1 MKSMNKYKRIICSVL
16 SFLLLLCVFVGYS
29 TKVNALTSRKKLPYY
44 VDYNSSIYFDVDLN
58 NFHNQLVALG
68 FPNPTNKNYICWLG
82 DFRDY
87 DSSNN
92 SVAFDVYYIEL
103 NNSDNSY
110 GNWRFYGLYS
120 SNDSSTPVTNKLSP
134 EVFDWQ
140 TNYVCFRCSVG
151 TNYNGTVT
159 RYTYRWNIDGKYP
172 YLWVQNPNGSYQTKR
187 VFLNGKNAMNKNTYG
202 FTSSIPIWFRYNDGP
217 LMSGSYRVDYTGGDY
232 DIFESFEIYT
242 FGIPVGA
249 PIKPDLSGDNIT
261 NPQGT
266 APTSPTI
273 QNFTPSTYD
282 PPSFDSSSTT
292 NALQSIYDGI
302 IYNGQYLIQNIGGAL
317 STLTENIKNYFEY
330 LKSSID
336 YGMQKIINNIKN
348 AIQNMYDNIENF
360 FSPVLDEIKETLN
373 DIKNFGQA
381 LKDFADMFVHP
392 FDSTQASQDIANS
405 SFISQISTTKTQIQT
420 FTSSFSSIAEPN
432 NLIYTFD
439 LTGLFISFGV
449 WEIDLSI
456 FSGILPY
463 IRGIFAVILLYSLI
477 VTIFTSINAYIGGNS
492 SKNDNND

>member
-1 MKSMNKYKRIICSVL
+1 MKLTNKNKKIICSVL
-16 SFLLLLCVFVGYS
+16 SFLLVASVFVGYT

-58 NFHNQLVALG
+58 DFHNQLVSLG
-68 FPNPTNKNYICWLG
+68 FPDPTNSNYICWLG
-82 DFRDY
+82 DFRNY
-87 DSSNN
+87 N
-92 SVAFDVYYIEL
+92 STNQTALFDVYYITL
-103 NNSDNSY
+103 SNSDNSVNNY
-110 GNWRFYGLYS
+110 KFYGLYS
-120 SNDSSTPVTNKLSP
+120 TNDTSTPLVNRLSP
-134 EVFDWQ
+134 NAFDWQ
-140 TNYVCFRCSVG
+140 TNYVCFVSSISNTYKGR
-151 TNYNGTVT
+151 VT
-159 RYTYRWNIDGKYP
+159 RYTYQWNINTQTISAST
-172 YLWVQNPNGSYQTKR
+172 QNPNGYYETNK
-187 VFLNGKNAMNKNTYG
+187 VFLSGKNASNKNTYG
-202 FTSSIPIWFRYNDGP
+202 FTSSIPIWYRYNDGP
-217 LMSGSYRVDYTGGDY
+217 LMSGSYRVDYTGGY
-232 DIFESFEIYT
+232 DIYESFEIYT

-273 QNFTPSTYD
+273 QNFTPSTYN

-373 DIKNFGQA
+373 DIKNFGQK
-381 LKDFADMFVHP
+381 LSDFVDLFIHP

-405 SFISQISTTKTQIQT
+405 SFINQISSTKTQIQT

-449 WEIDLSI
+449 WEIDLTI

-477 VTIFTSINAYIGGNS
+477 VTIFTSINSYIGGNS
-492 SKNDNND
+492 SKNENND

>member
-1 MKSMNKYKRIICSVL
+1 MKLTNKNKKIICSVL
-16 SFLLLLCVFVGYS
+16 SFLLLVCVFVGYS

-44 VDYNSSIYFDVDLN
+44 VDFNSSIYFDVDLN
-58 NFHNQLVALG
+58 DFHNQLISCG
-68 FPNPTNKNYICWLG
+68 FPELTDTNYIIWLG
-82 DFRDY
+82 DFY
-87 DSSNN
+87 NYNANSNT
-92 SVAFDVYYIEL
+92 VMFDVFLMRLGNGSTVNYY
-103 NNSDNSY
+103 N
-110 GNWRFYGLYS
+110 FYGLYN
-120 SNDSSTPVTNKLSP
+120 SNDASLPLVNRISP
-134 EVFDWQ
+134 TVFDWQ
-140 TNYVCFRCSVG
+140 TNYVVFKK
-151 TNYNGTVT
+151 NGSTGRT
-159 RYTYRWNIDGKYP
+159 SRYTFRWNINTQQ
-172 YLWVQNPNGSYQTKR
+172 VERSTSNPNGYIQR
-187 VFLNGKNAMNKNTYG
+187 DYVFLSGKNASQKNEYG
-202 FTSSIPIWFRYNDGP
+202 FTSSVPIWYRYNDGP
-217 LMSGSYRVDYTGGDY
+217 LMSGEYRVDYSGGY
-232 DIFESFEIYT
+232 DIYESFEIYT

-273 QNFTPSTYD
+273 QNYTPSTYN
-282 PPSFDSSSTT
+282 PPSFDGSSTT

-302 IYNGQYLIQNIGGAL
+302 IYNGQYLINNINGAI

-330 LKSSID
+330 IKSSID
-336 YGMQKIINNIKN
+336 YGLQKIINNIKN

-373 DIKNFGQA
+373 DIKNFGQK
-381 LKDFADMFVHP
+381 LSDFVDLFIHP

-405 SFISQISTTKTQIQT
+405 SFISQISTTKSQIQT
-420 FTSSFSSIAEPN
+420 FTGSFNSITEPN
-432 NLIYTFD
+432 NLIYRFD

-477 VTIFTSINAYIGGNS
+477 VTIFTSINSYIGGNS